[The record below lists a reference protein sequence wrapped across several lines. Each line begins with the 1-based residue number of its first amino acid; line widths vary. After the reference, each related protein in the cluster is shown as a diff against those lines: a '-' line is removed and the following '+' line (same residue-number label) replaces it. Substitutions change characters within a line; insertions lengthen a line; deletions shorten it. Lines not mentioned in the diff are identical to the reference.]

1 MVMFTTRR
9 SIPELVVPAEP
20 TPSETKF
27 LSGVDNCINLRF
39 YATGIQFFRV
49 RPAEHNHE
57 KPHSIAKAI
66 KAAMA
71 AALVYYYPIAGRLRE
86 VPNGELVVDC
96 TAEGVMFVEATADV
110 QLNHLGQPLLPPYP
124 CVEELMFDAG
134 RGDGVVVARP
144 LFSMQVTEFKCGGF
158 CISFE
163 ICHCITDGFGVIQF
177 IKAIADLAGGEAVP
191 SVLPVWRREIL
202 MARNPPCIRDIFPAY
217 VPFLNGSRDI
227 AHLQRHIP
235 IYLRRSV
242 STFDLLTVVMWRCRT
257 IALGYKPDQQVRLMF
272 TMSMR
277 GKWTRIPRGYY
288 GNAFVYPIVE
298 TTVDDLCG
306 NALGHSLELI
316 CKAKLDMS
324 LERMK
329 SMVDMMSG
337 LQRGLGSSF
346 TMDNVY
352 YVSDLTRLGH
362 EEIDFPWAQWVGGSI
377 LPVRRPS
384 SFHVKCKNGDGEESV
399 VVSVLMQKSAIGRLA
414 KEMAFWLNKPGYTVI
429 PMSSL

>member
-20 TPSETKF
+20 TPRETKF
-27 LSGVDNCINLRF
+27 LSGIDNYINLRF
-39 YATGIQFFRV
+39 YATGIQFFRL
-49 RPAEHNHE
+49 EHSHE
-57 KPHSIAKAI
+57 KPGSIAKAI
-66 KAAMA
+66 KAALA

-110 QLNHLGQPLLPPYP
+110 QLKHLGQPLLPPYP

-144 LFSMQVTEFKCGGF
+144 LFTIQVINLTSMIEGG
-158 CISFE
+158 
-163 ICHCITDGFGVIQF
+163 G
-177 IKAIADLAGGEAVP
+177 AVP

-202 MARNPPCIRDIFPAY
+202 MARNPLCIRDIFPAY
-217 VPFLNGSRDI
+217 VPFLNGSRGNHRSSGEDLMLSRPPEAMVTEYLHFTGADI

-235 IYLRRSV
+235 MYLGRSV
-242 STFDLLTVVMWRCRT
+242 STFDLLTAVMWRCRT
-257 IALGYKPDQQVRLMF
+257 KALGYKPDQQVRLMF
-272 TMSMR
+272 TMSVR
-277 GKWTRIPRGYY
+277 GKWKHIPRGYY

-306 NALGHSLELI
+306 NTLGHSLELI

-337 LQRGLGSSF
+337 LQHGLGSTF
-346 TMDNVY
+346 KVDNVY

-377 LPVRRPS
+377 LPVQRPS

-414 KEMAFWLNKPGYTVI
+414 KEMAFWLNKPDYTVI
-429 PMSSL
+429 PISSL